1 VKKMKNNLNQWI
13 AGILSG
19 FALVLFLTACESKK
33 TDSSQAPGEQPK
45 SSMATGQSE
54 RNEGATSAAP
64 ETEKAQP
71 GAGKQEKP
79 GRAG

>member
-1 VKKMKNNLNQWI
+1 MKNNLNQWT

-19 FALVLFLTACESKK
+19 FALVLFLTGCESKK
-33 TDSSQAPGEQPK
+33 TDSSQAPGEQSQ
-45 SSMATGQSE
+45 SSIATGQPE
-54 RNEGATSAAP
+54 RPDGTTSPAP
-64 ETEKAQP
+64 DADKAQP

>member
-1 VKKMKNNLNQWI
+1 MKNNLSQWTS
-13 AGILSG
+13 GVLSG
-19 FALVLFLTACESKK
+19 FVLVLFLTGCESKK
-33 TDSSQAPGEQPK
+33 TDSSQAPGEQPQ

-54 RNEGATSAAP
+54 RNEGPTSPAP

-71 GAGKQEKP
+71 GADKQEKP

>member
-1 VKKMKNNLNQWI
+1 MKNNLSHWTS
-13 AGILSG
+13 GVLSG
-19 FALVLFLTACESKK
+19 FVLVLFLTACESKK
-33 TDSSQAPGEQPK
+33 TDSSQAPGEQPQ

-54 RNEGATSAAP
+54 RNEGPTSPAP

>member
-1 VKKMKNNLNQWI
+1 MKRHWIQWT
-13 AGILSG
+13 AGILSSL
-19 FALVLFLTACESKK
+19 ALALFLTACESKK
-33 TDSSQAPGEQPK
+33 TDSSQAPGEQPQ

-54 RNEGATSAAP
+54 RNEGATSPAP

-71 GAGKQEKP
+71 GADKQEKP